1 MSFLLKMGIF
11 DKNKNERM
19 FLEIEMIY
27 LQFVNITKI
36 ILAINQQNNGCNAD
50 KNDVPV

>member
-1 MSFLLKMGIF
+1 MSFLLKMGIY

-27 LQFVNITKI
+27 LQFV
-36 ILAINQQNNGCNAD
+36 
-50 KNDVPV
+50 